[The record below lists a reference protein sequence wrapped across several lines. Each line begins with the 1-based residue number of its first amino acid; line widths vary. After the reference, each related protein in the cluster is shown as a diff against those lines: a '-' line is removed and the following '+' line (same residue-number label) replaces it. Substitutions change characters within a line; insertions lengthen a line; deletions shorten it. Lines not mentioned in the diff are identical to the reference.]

1 MQMSLIAIYI
11 YNESSRVLLHR
22 DEKFRAIP
30 LNKSCESTLVFND
43 VERRFQAKVFLA
55 KSCDDWSFLE
65 KFPYLCRV
73 IQNRNSTLVD
83 I

>member
-22 DEKFRAIP
+22 DAKFGAAP
-30 LNKSCESTLVFND
+30 LNKSRERMLGLND
-43 VERRFQAKVFLA
+43 VERRFQAKVFLV
-55 KSCDDWSFLE
+55 KSCEDWSFLE